1 MNFPSKIL
9 KVAALSAGLFLCT
22 TSHAAADA
30 LDDCREILLSGTY
43 TIKYENITPPPREA
57 LHEKF
62 MMYSGNVEPPEN
74 PYTLYKPVVGI
85 VTASGDKRYVETNTQ
100 LVLPNMTVSK
110 ETIKSRNFGG
120 ISGLL
125 DKVLSPDKKDKSEYS
140 TCILTRSDEKFVFT
154 RITYADKV
162 DYVGNKKG
170 QVEAV
175 KIKKGFKGYNP
186 VDFGNGDMTR
196 VLNAL
201 LPDDGKVEDTVVYK
215 RAASGTLP
223 NGLYYVDMKA
233 VNPAKNVIFDA
244 IRYYFDGGKLVKIE
258 AGEYYKTK
266 SGKLDGTRTIINVK
280 EFASAAEMK
289 YFKLPAELKDVTK
302 RKTAAKGGSS
312 R

>member
-1 MNFPSKIL
+1 MNFPSKIF
-9 KVAALSAGLFLCT
+9 KVAALSAGIFLSA
-22 TSHAAADA
+22 TSSACADA

-43 TIKYENITPPPREA
+43 TVKYENITPPPREA

-110 ETIKSRNFGG
+110 ATIKHSNFGG

-140 TCILTRSDEKFVFT
+140 TCTLTRNDEKFVYT

-162 DYVGNKKG
+162 DYVGKKKG

-175 KIKKGFKGYNP
+175 KIKKGFNSNP

-244 IRYYFDGGKLVKIE
+244 IRYYFDDGKLVKIE
-258 AGEYYKTK
+258 AGEYYRTK

-280 EFASAAEMK
+280 EFTSDAETK
-289 YFKLPAELKDVTK
+289 YFKLPTELKDVTK
-302 RKTAAKGGSS
+302 RKTDAKGGGA

>member
-1 MNFPSKIL
+1 
-9 KVAALSAGLFLCT
+9 
-22 TSHAAADA
+22 
-30 LDDCREILLSGTY
+30 
-43 TIKYENITPPPREA
+43 
-57 LHEKF
+57 
-62 MMYSGNVEPPEN
+62 
-74 PYTLYKPVVGI
+74 
-85 VTASGDKRYVETNTQ
+85 
-100 LVLPNMTVSK
+100 MT
-110 ETIKSRNFGG
+110 RN
-120 ISGLL
+120 
-125 DKVLSPDKKDKSEYS
+125 
-140 TCILTRSDEKFVFT
+140 DEKFVYT

-162 DYVGNKKG
+162 DYVGKKKG

-175 KIKKGFKGYNP
+175 KIKKGFNSNP

-244 IRYYFDGGKLVKIE
+244 IRYYFDDGKLVKIE
-258 AGEYYKTK
+258 AGEYYRTK

-280 EFASAAEMK
+280 EFTSDAETK
-289 YFKLPAELKDVTK
+289 YFKLPTELKDVTK
-302 RKTAAKGGSS
+302 RKTDAKGGGA